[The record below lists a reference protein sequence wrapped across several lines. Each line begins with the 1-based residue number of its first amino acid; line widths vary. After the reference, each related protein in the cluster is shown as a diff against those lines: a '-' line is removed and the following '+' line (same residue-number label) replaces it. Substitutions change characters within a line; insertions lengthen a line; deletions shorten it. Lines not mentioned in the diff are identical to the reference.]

1 MQQVSATNSKII
13 HWSSPVKS
21 SEFNSLT
28 NSEPRN
34 SLTQKQFHQV
44 LKYQTCRYTKRSV
57 TSRYLQVWLYQCKK
71 QSPRRV
77 LWKICRPATLLIKR
91 LWHRCFPVN
100 FAKFLRIPFFTE
112 HLWWLLLQW
121 KSFSV
126 WSSYGKMQKMYF
138 RCTGKLLLVYFILE
152 KFNTLIFVV
161 KHIMNMNL

>member
-77 LWKICRPATLLIKR
+77 LWKICRPVTLLIKR

-100 FAKFLRIPFFTE
+100 FAKFLRILF
-112 HLWWLLLQW
+112 LQNTSGGCFCNENHFLYGQVMERCKKCISGVQENCCW
-121 KSFSV
+121 SISFSKNLIHL
-126 WSSYGKMQKMYF
+126 SS
-138 RCTGKLLLVYFILE
+138 LSNI
-152 KFNTLIFVV
+152 
-161 KHIMNMNL
+161 